1 MEPTTACE
9 DVSGW
14 ASSLVRDL
22 AATADALQS
31 GVEGTAFMV
40 LNASSPSS
48 WWSEKLYEVHS
59 TSVAITGGNMR
70 SHALKYFHRYR
81 RAWRGARM
89 PLSPGDVTEEVLV
102 GVSPKLLKECG
113 HVWQSSFQNML
124 WGGQRALPAVWQAEV
139 SVPPGCLQRGAD
151 SFWQAAVHHLVQKF
165 PTRWHADTKWDR
177 DWSQRGCRTRETFSA
192 QFRETFGVRPG
203 HFRDTS
209 GKLPEL
215 PGNFRGTVGTIADPC
230 GTLPGH
236 FQDTSRALPGHFRD
250 TGAEEEEEEKEEK
263 EEGEESRYG
272 AYDGLR
278 GCFRVGFLAHRGAT
292 VAVAGEALGILDTP
306 KLRRTKARR
315 AAGPPL
321 KLLPIRQAGIHGT
334 ESAAALARNEHMLLG
349 TTENLAQEQVLARE
363 GNTKVTCDG
372 RSHSCRQALVEAIMV
387 PARDFPNRMVWRIPV
402 SDGRP
407 AQLVYENRVCGERD
421 PSSSMQKESRA
432 HHSTGLIPQL
442 APVMGRKNLF
452 EQVKWEGNYDANWAV
467 CFSLGEMVQC
477 RIQGSVPRGGA
488 RMPLSSGDVTK
499 EVLVGVLS
507 KLKQGSLK
515 AVGNC
520 SSGSPVLES
529 RDLEKCATQVVGD
542 RPVVTGSDAEEGSTI
557 AEYVLLPDISGK
569 LPELPGNSRD
579 TVGTLADPC
588 GTLTDH
594 FQDTSR
600 TLPGHFRDTGAEEE
614 EEEEKEE
621 KDEREAA
628 ALARNEHMLLG
639 FLWQMEDLLSV
650 WSGICEELENPG
662 LPEPGSPTGTRADR
676 METPVSSDRRKEV
689 ENVVLNEDGLYI
701 NEFLRS
707 LQDDNRLLTWN
718 RPSRLPGGAARP
730 NTLMVQK
737 YYQSGKPIG
746 FRNLRARPIVLS
758 QAMGAG
764 STLKV
769 GESVE
774 ALKPGYF
781 TDNDL
786 WSPSKWEKAEVLAV
800 NYDGTYDLQFFM
812 DHGPY
817 RENRKKGLRGTPTLS
832 LRRNEVYADF
842 GADKMPAKFR
852 MMKELNY
859 SQAVDPSQIRMPG
872 MLDRLSDTNDTEG
885 SQDWYICTSK
895 KFLLTASG
903 KGDEQRRLDD
913 FSRQF
918 QFDYRWVATADGDL
932 RFEPLPNPNMAMS
945 LKACHNEVAQQFAS
959 AANADEEARRK
970 LLQYKGEMDEYQ
982 ELLESP
988 VQTKTAKP
996 SRPAGPKG
1004 RGLLEEELEP
1014 VRVGR

>member
-1 MEPTTACE
+1 VLCSI
-9 DVSGW
+9 SGSRRVR
-14 ASSLVRDL
+14 AS
-22 AATADALQS
+22 
-31 GVEGTAFMV
+31 
-40 LNASSPSS
+40 
-48 WWSEKLYEVHS
+48 
-59 TSVAITGGNMR
+59 
-70 SHALKYFHRYR
+70 R
-81 RAWRGARM
+81 RA
-89 PLSPGDVTEEVLV
+89 
-102 GVSPKLLKECG
+102 
-113 HVWQSSFQNML
+113 
-124 WGGQRALPAVWQAEV
+124 
-139 SVPPGCLQRGAD
+139 
-151 SFWQAAVHHLVQKF
+151 AAV
-165 PTRWHADTKWDR
+165 
-177 DWSQRGCRTRETFSA
+177 
-192 QFRETFGVRPG
+192 
-203 HFRDTS
+203 
-209 GKLPEL
+209 
-215 PGNFRGTVGTIADPC
+215 
-230 GTLPGH
+230 
-236 FQDTSRALPGHFRD
+236 
-250 TGAEEEEEEKEEK
+250 
-263 EEGEESRYG
+263 
-272 AYDGLR
+272 
-278 GCFRVGFLAHRGAT
+278 
-292 VAVAGEALGILDTP
+292 
-306 KLRRTKARR
+306 ARR
-315 AAGPPL
+315 AGVTGP
-321 KLLPIRQAGIHGT
+321 GWT
-334 ESAAALARNEHMLLG
+334 DELARVFDPREEGPRWHRDLGYRGRPRLRVLLDAEDLVHSYAKALYELTG
-349 TTENLAQEQVLARE
+349 KWTGPLSE
-363 GNTKVTCDG
+363 GITKAVNYGAWAGGDPEDIDSQDRKVDDPIFTPPEILTFVAIPADLIEAVEAGCLCDG
-372 RSHSCRQALVEAIMV
+372 
-387 PARDFPNRMVWRIPV
+387 
-402 SDGRP
+402 
-407 AQLVYENRVCGERD
+407 Y
-421 PSSSMQKESRA
+421 
-432 HHSTGLIPQL
+432 
-442 APVMGRKNLF
+442 
-452 EQVKWEGNYDANWAV
+452 
-467 CFSLGEMVQC
+467 
-477 RIQGSVPRGGA
+477 
-488 RMPLSSGDVTK
+488 
-499 EVLVGVLS
+499 
-507 KLKQGSLK
+507 
-515 AVGNC
+515 
-520 SSGSPVLES
+520 
-529 RDLEKCATQVVGD
+529 
-542 RPVVTGSDAEEGSTI
+542 
-557 AEYVLLPDISGK
+557 
-569 LPELPGNSRD
+569 PE
-579 TVGTLADPC
+579 
-588 GTLTDH
+588 
-594 FQDTSR
+594 
-600 TLPGHFRDTGAEEE
+600 
-614 EEEEKEE
+614 
-621 KDEREAA
+621 
-628 ALARNEHMLLG
+628 
-639 FLWQMEDLLSV
+639 
-650 WSGICEELENPG
+650 
-662 LPEPGSPTGTRADR
+662 
-676 METPVSSDRRKEV
+676 DRRKEV